1 MKTRKEIMKE
11 FLDAKAKNTVVAE
24 TSVKSDANLKARF
37 FKALAGKDVQAL
49 KELQPEIIAEY
60 KALSDGQNVTNN
72 ADGGYLVPVE
82 VYSQIQ
88 DKLKYLSP
96 IRQYANVVNV
106 GAKTKI
112 NIADGK
118 PVAYWVAEGGKITQS
133 KATFAQKEIELH
145 KVAGLGNLTYEAMND
160 TVSVPELQTYLVNCF
175 AEAIAEAENA
185 AFVNGDGSGKPYGFT
200 SNDIEPKA
208 VTAGKLDYQ
217 ALVDL
222 KFAVT
227 APYRANNVFL
237 MNGNTLAKLV
247 GLTDKQGRPLYVP
260 AMTENEPDMLL
271 GRPVIEVSELADDVI
286 YFNYMKDYFI
296 GVAGSLRIDY
306 GTTGDDFETDRISVR
321 VIDRVAGRPIM
332 GEGFAKLTI
341 GGES

>member
-24 TSVKSDANLKARF
+24 TEVKSDANLKARF
-37 FKALAGKDVQAL
+37 FKALASKDVQAL
-49 KELQPEIIAEY
+49 KALQPEIVEEY
-60 KALSDGQNVTNN
+60 KALTDGQNVTNN

-118 PVAYWVAEGGKITQS
+118 PVAYWVAEGGEITRS

-145 KVAGLGNLTYEAMND
+145 KIAGLGGLTYEAMND
-160 TVSVPELQTYLVNCF
+160 TVSVPDLQNYLVDCF
-175 AEAIAEAENA
+175 AEAIAEAENV
-185 AFVNGDGSGKPYGFT
+185 AFVNGDGSGKPFGFT
-200 SNDIEPKA
+200 SADITPTE
-208 VTAGKLDYQ
+208 VTATKMSYK

-222 KFAVT
+222 KFAVAT
-227 APYRANNVFL
+227 PYRANNIFM
-237 MNGNTLAKLV
+237 MNSKTLASLV
-247 GLTDKQGRPLYVP
+247 GLTDEQGRPIYVP
-260 AMTENEPDMLL
+260 AMTENEPDRVL
-271 GRPVIEVSELADDVI
+271 GRPVVEVTELPDNVV
-286 YFNYMKDYFI
+286 YFAYMKDYFI
-296 GVAGSLRIDY
+296 GTAGSLRIDY
-306 GTTGDDFETDRISVR
+306 GTTGDDFETDKISVR
-321 VIDRVAGRPIM
+321 VIDRVAGRPIR
-332 GEGFAKLTI
+332 GDGFAKLTI
-341 GGES
+341 GE